1 MQEDNDNIIELIDE
15 EGESVQF
22 EHLATIEHEGEFYLF
37 LSEMSEEADMEDG
50 EECDVIIMK
59 IEQDEDGNDV
69 YIFEEDEALQETL
82 FQKFLKMMQGEQG
95 E

>member
-15 EGESVQF
+15 EGEPVQF
-22 EHLATIEHEGEFYLF
+22 EHLATIEHEGEFYLV
-37 LSEMSEEADMEDG
+37 LTELTEESEADEG
-50 EECDVIIMK
+50 SECDVVIMK

-69 YIFEEDEALQETL
+69 YVYEEDEALQEVL
-82 FQKFLKMMQGEQG
+82 FEKFLKLVQED